1 MSDCNALW
9 AAASLTAG
17 AFRRGFGARSR
28 PIRAVSQLGGLLSR
42 RPHTPC
48 PHPGEPR
55 KHGAR
60 NCREETLMSA
70 DFDLE
75 RFCLTLVREMP
86 DAVIYADGEGVIRF
100 WNAGAERIF
109 GFTAAE
115 ALGQSLDIII
125 PESLRARHWAG
136 FDETMRTGKSRYGA
150 GDVLAVPAL
159 RKDGTRISIE
169 FTVLPF
175 HDASGRMLGIA
186 AVLRDVTTRFEQ
198 MKELRRQIAARGGG
212 D

>member
-1 MSDCNALW
+1 
-9 AAASLTAG
+9 
-17 AFRRGFGARSR
+17 
-28 PIRAVSQLGGLLSR
+28 
-42 RPHTPC
+42 
-48 PHPGEPR
+48 
-55 KHGAR
+55 
-60 NCREETLMSA
+60 MSA